1 MFDVAGVV
9 IIFTDNALN
18 SHSNILS
25 IVPLKAFYLWK
36 IVFFLMFILQTSQW
50 NNSSLNECNITK
62 EWWNRLDLFFN
73 GGFHLLQILPQ
84 TAYFG
89 FFNAY
94 SKSLTLNHIL
104 LLFQSYL
111 YSSRK
116 KEKVTLRR
124 LIRVIRK
131 VKDIEKESAG
141 NVIKRLWCTTKNG
154 KILKICYFS

>member
-9 IIFTDNALN
+9 VLFTDNALD

-36 IVFFLMFILQTSQW
+36 IAFFLMFILQTSQW
-50 NNSSLNECNITK
+50 NNSSLNEYNITK
-62 EWWNRLDLFFN
+62 ELWSRLDLFFN
-73 GGFHLLQILPQ
+73 GCFLLPQILPQ

-116 KEKVTLRR
+116 KGKVTLRR

-131 VKDIEKESAG
+131 LKDIEKESAE
-141 NVIKRLWCTTKNG
+141 NVIKRLWCTTKTG
-154 KILKICYFS
+154 KILKTCYFS